1 MHLGYIP
8 NTEVD
13 NMLLPAD
20 IKYQMV
26 DVIDMKGTIVI
37 RAMEPNLGIEIGFNV
52 NAQSF
57 NQMSEDEVDHMIID
71 HIYQKY
77 KAEEQSKLSMATGSE
92 NNLTRLKRMMVE
104 KTHKQLHPAIRN
116 VTEKSDT

>member
-1 MHLGYIP
+1 M
-8 NTEVD
+8 EVD
-13 NMLLPAD
+13 DMLLPAD

-37 RAMEPNLGIEIGFNV
+37 RAMEPNLGIEVGFNV

-57 NQMSEDEVDHMIID
+57 SQMSEDDVDHMIID

-77 KAEEQSKLSMATGSE
+77 KASEQSKLAMATGSE
-92 NNLTRLKRMMVE
+92 DNLTRLKRMMVE

-116 VTEKSDT
+116 VHKNTND

>member
-1 MHLGYIP
+1 
-8 NTEVD
+8 
-13 NMLLPAD
+13 MLLPAD

-77 KAEEQSKLSMATGSE
+77 KAEERSKLSMATGSE